1 MAEQKEMGIWE
12 HIGEL
17 RSRLFKALI
26 ALVIGALAS
35 FLVTQNLIE
44 ILARPIGGL
53 QNLTAIEVTENVVSF
68 FRVSLLAGFI
78 LAFPVIF
85 YQLLAFVMPGLYP
98 NERRTLLMFIP
109 FATLLFV
116 GGVAFAYFVMLP
128 SAVPFLV
135 GFLGVQAR
143 PRIENYIDFVT
154 NILFWI
160 GVCFETPL
168 VIFVLAKFNIV
179 NGKML
184 TKQWRYAVVIIAIV
198 AAVVTPTP
206 DPINMGLLM
215 LPLFGIYLLSILM
228 AFVARAGQHDNA

>member
-1 MAEQKEMGIWE
+1 MATDKVMGVWD

-17 RSRLFKALI
+17 RGRLLKAVL
-26 ALVIGALAS
+26 ALVVGSLAS
-35 FLVTQNLIE
+35 FMVSQYLIE
-44 ILARPIGGL
+44 YLARPIGGL
-53 QNLTAIEVTENVVSF
+53 QNLTAIEVTENVVAF

-85 YQLLAFVMPGLYP
+85 YQIIAFILPGLYP
-98 NERRTLLMFIP
+98 DERRMLYMFIP
-109 FATLLFV
+109 AATILFV
-116 GGVAFAYFVMLP
+116 GGVAFAYYVMLP
-128 SAVPFLV
+128 NALPFLV
-135 GFLGVQAR
+135 GFLGVQAK
-143 PRIENYIDFVT
+143 PRIENYISFVT

-168 VIFVLAKFNIV
+168 VVFALARFKIV
-179 NGKML
+179 NARML
-184 TKQWRYAVVIIAIV
+184 ATQWRFAIVIIAII

-228 AFVARAGQHDNA
+228 ASFGFRLAN